1 MIFAINLSKRKGDFM
16 KTNRF
21 VRILT
26 QIMCLLLSFSMLVF
40 AGGCRSNPSDLSEY
54 SEYESVIT
62 TVVEKNNSGAS
73 GSDSGQNQSGSGQ
86 AGSGSSSTSGAN
98 LDKVETKGKTFTIV
112 SSLLPDRDAKNMTL
126 FEKLF
131 YQRVSEVEKEYG
143 VTIKVVNSMGGA
155 ADQVA
160 PMIRAGKMVGNIVE
174 TQVRWLPALV
184 AAGYINPWDN
194 VSGVDINNPNLIPG
208 YTQVATIG
216 GKHYGLQYMK
226 PPEVRYCLIMNKNLL
241 KSAGI
246 DPNAIYS
253 MVQNKTW
260 NWDTF
265 EQYAIKT
272 TNAAKGI
279 YGVGGNPEYLM
290 EMLLNA
296 NGANLVTLG
305 SNGKATPS
313 YTSANVKQAL
323 NFMNKLI
330 NTDKVYKTQS
340 TMSSK
345 TGFSTPDYNS
355 EFVQGKCAFLFEDSW
370 VINQNIRP
378 KVKNFDYGMVMVPLG
393 PSGTGYTSSSG
404 HARVFYITST
414 NKELD
419 FTAKIFN
426 ALTESPSGYSG
437 DQWWKDEI
445 MLDYF
450 QSGDTQSLDMYMKSL
465 DSMTF
470 DYGLGLDNVF
480 DGFKNA
486 AFGSIFWNSGKT
498 TDAAIDSIAG
508 AYDKT
513 ITDFFNK

>member
-1 MIFAINLSKRKGDFM
+1 M
-16 KTNRF
+16 KSNRF
-21 VRILT
+21 VRALT
-26 QIMCLLLSFSMLVF
+26 QTMCLLLSFSMLVF
-40 AGGCRSNPSDLSEY
+40 AGGCRKNPSETSEY

-62 TVVEKNNSGAS
+62 TVVDNNNNSEGSQS
-73 GSDSGQNQSGSGQ
+73 GSENTQSGSGNSQ
-86 AGSGSSSTSGAN
+86 SGSSKVNSGSSGSSAGTN
-98 LDKVETKGKTFTIV
+98 LDNVVTKGKTFTIV
-112 SSLLPDRDAKNMTL
+112 SSLLPDRKAKNMTL

-131 YQRVSEVEKEYG
+131 YQRVAEVEKEYG
-143 VTIKVVNSMGGA
+143 ITIKVVNTMGGA

-184 AAGYINPWDN
+184 SAGYINPWDN
-194 VSGVDINNPNLIPG
+194 ISGVDINNPNLIPG
-208 YTQVATIG
+208 YTKVATIG
-216 GKHYGLQYMK
+216 SKHYGLQYMK

-246 DPNAIYS
+246 DPNGIYS
-253 MVQNKTW
+253 MIQNKTW

-272 TNAAKGI
+272 TNSAKGI
-279 YGVGGNPEYLM
+279 YGVGGNPEYMM
-290 EMLLNA
+290 EMLLNS
-296 NGANLVTLG
+296 NGANLVTLN
-305 SNGKATPS
+305 SQGKATPS
-313 YTSANVKQAL
+313 YTSSNVKQAL
-323 NFMNKLI
+323 SFMNKLI

-345 TGFSTPDYNS
+345 TGFTTPDYNS

-378 KVKNFDYGMVMVPLG
+378 KVKNFDYGMVMIPLG
-393 PSGTGYTSSSG
+393 PSGTEYTSSSG

-426 ALTESPSGYSG
+426 ALTQAPSGYSG

-450 QSGDTQSLDMYMKSL
+450 QSGDTQSLDIYMKSL

>member
-1 MIFAINLSKRKGDFM
+1 M
-16 KTNRF
+16 KSNRF
-21 VRILT
+21 VKTLAQTI
-26 QIMCLLLSFSMLVF
+26 CLLLSFSMLVF
-40 AGGCRSNPSDLSEY
+40 AGGCRKNPSDTSEY

-62 TVVEKNNSGAS
+62 TVVDKNNGSDSQS
-73 GSDSGQNQSGSGQ
+73 GSDNNQSGSGTSQ
-86 AGSGSSSTSGAN
+86 QSSGSSGNTSGTN

-112 SSLLPDRDAKNMTL
+112 SSLLPDRKAKNMTL

-131 YQRVSEVEKEYG
+131 YQRVAEVEKQYSI
-143 VTIKVVNSMGGA
+143 TIKVVNSMGGA

-184 AAGYINPWDN
+184 SAGYINPWDN
-194 VSGVDINNPNLIPG
+194 VSGVNINNSNLISG
-208 YTQVATIG
+208 YTKVATIG
-216 GKHYGLQYMK
+216 GKHYGLQFMK

-246 DPNAIYS
+246 DPNGIYT
-253 MVQNKTW
+253 MIKNKTW
-260 NWDTF
+260 KWETF
-265 EQYAIKT
+265 EQYALKT
-272 TNAAKGI
+272 TNKDRGI
-279 YGVGGNPEYLM
+279 YGVGGNPEYMM

-296 NGANLVTLG
+296 NGANLVTLD
-305 SNGKATPS
+305 SKGKATPS
-313 YTSANVKQAL
+313 YTSSKVKQAL

-393 PSGTGYTSSSG
+393 PSGTEYTSSSG

-426 ALTESPSGYSG
+426 ALMKAPSGYSG

-465 DSMTF
+465 NSMTF

-508 AYDKT
+508 TYDKT

>member
-1 MIFAINLSKRKGDFM
+1 M
-16 KTNRF
+16 KSNRF
-21 VRILT
+21 VRAFMQT
-26 QIMCLLLSFSMLVF
+26 MCLLLSFSMLVF
-40 AGGCRSNPSDLSEY
+40 AGGCKKNPSETSEY
-54 SEYESVIT
+54 SEYESYIT
-62 TVVEKNNSGAS
+62 TIVDKNNSESSQS
-73 GSDSGQNQSGSGQ
+73 GSDNSQSGSNAGQ
-86 AGSGSSSTSGAN
+86 TGSNSSGNSSGKD

-112 SSLLPDRDAKNMTL
+112 SSLLPDRKAKNHRL

-143 VTIKVVNSMGGA
+143 VKIKIVNSMSGTA
-155 ADQVA
+155 EKVS

-174 TQVRWLPALV
+174 VEVRDLPALIS
-184 AAGYINPWDN
+184 AGYINPWDN
-194 VSGVDINNPNLIPG
+194 VKGVNINDSNLSSG
-208 YTQVATIG
+208 YTKVATIG
-216 GKHYGLQYMK
+216 GKHYGLQFMK
-226 PPEVRYCLIMNKNLL
+226 PPEVRYCLVMNKNLL

-246 DPNAIYS
+246 DADGIYT
-253 MVQNKTW
+253 MINNKTW

-290 EMLLNA
+290 EMLLNS
-296 NGANLVTLG
+296 NGANLATLD
-305 SNGKATPS
+305 SKGKATPS
-313 YTSANVKQAL
+313 YTSSKVKQAL

-340 TMSSK
+340 SMSSK

-370 VINQNIRP
+370 VINGNIRP
-378 KVKNFDYGMVMVPLG
+378 KVKNFDYGMVMIPLD
-393 PSGTGYTSSSG
+393 PSATDYTSSSG
-404 HARVFYITST
+404 HARVFYTTST

-426 ALTESPSGYSG
+426 ALIKAPSGYTG

-445 MLDYF
+445 KLDYF
-450 QSGDTQSLDMYMKSL
+450 QSSDTRSMDMYMKSL
-465 DSMTF
+465 NSMTF
-470 DYGLGLDNVF
+470 DYGLGLENVF

-486 AFGSIFWNSGKT
+486 AFGSMFWNSGKT
-498 TDAAIDSIAG
+498 IDAAIDSIAG
-508 AYDKT
+508 TYDKT

>member
-1 MIFAINLSKRKGDFM
+1 M
-16 KTNRF
+16 KSNRF

-26 QIMCLLLSFSMLVF
+26 QTMCLLLSFSMLVF
-40 AGGCRSNPSDLSEY
+40 AGGCSENPSDTSEY
-54 SEYESVIT
+54 SEYESYIT
-62 TVVEKNNSGAS
+62 TVVDKNNSDSQSAS
-73 GSDSGQNQSGSGQ
+73 GDNQSDSTNNQSGSNN
-86 AGSGSSSTSGAN
+86 SGSSGGSSTAN
-98 LDKVETKGKTFTIV
+98 LDNVETKGKTFTIV

-184 AAGYINPWDN
+184 SAGYINPWDN
-194 VSGVDINNPNLIPG
+194 VSGVNINDPNLISG
-208 YTQVATIG
+208 YTEVATIG

-246 DPNAIYS
+246 DPNGIYS
-253 MVQNKTW
+253 MIQNKTW

-272 TNAAKGI
+272 TNTAKGI
-279 YGVGGNPEYLM
+279 YGVGGNPEYMM
-290 EMLLNA
+290 EMLLNSNNA
-296 NGANLVTLG
+296 KLVTLD
-305 SNGKATPS
+305 SKGKATPT
-313 YTSANVKQAL
+313 YTSSNVKQAL

-393 PSGTGYTSSSG
+393 PSGTEYTSSSG

-426 ALTESPSGYSG
+426 ALMKAPSGYSG

-450 QSGDTQSLDMYMKSL
+450 QSGDTQSLDIYMKSL
-465 DSMTF
+465 NSMTF

-508 AYDKT
+508 TYDKT